1 MQMILEGKKHVINTF
16 LRRIL
21 EKVVG
26 KENQEASSF
35 GGRECQGGKFR
46 CSKMTLMYLYPPNNI
61 LCSWRIGFNGQYR
74 TSADAA

>member
-46 CSKMTLMYLYPPNNI
+46 ETLAQASELIVHFRDFLKDP
-61 LCSWRIGFNGQYR
+61 
-74 TSADAA
+74 